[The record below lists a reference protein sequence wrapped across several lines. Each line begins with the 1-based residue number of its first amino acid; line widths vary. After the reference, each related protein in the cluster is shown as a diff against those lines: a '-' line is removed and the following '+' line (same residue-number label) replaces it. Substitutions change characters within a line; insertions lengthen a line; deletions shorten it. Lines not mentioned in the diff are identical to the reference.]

1 MFHLPEHGRNTAG
14 TRWNM
19 PWAGSRLTR
28 TSASLTRP
36 GVGAAFRFDRVVVSL
51 SLMPDAKII
60 VTGGAGFIGSAVVW
74 RLNELGYDDILIVDR
89 MDRTDKW
96 KNLAPLRFADYI
108 EAVDFIDI
116 IDDFDDADVIF
127 HLGACS
133 STTETDADFVM
144 RNNFQ
149 YTKSVAEFAVG
160 NDIRFIYASSA
171 ATYGDGSVG
180 MADGHENLNALRPL
194 NVYGYSK
201 HLFDQYAARNGMFDR
216 IVGLKYFNV
225 FGPNENHKGDMRS
238 LVNKAF
244 DQIRETGKLQ
254 LFKSANPEYKDGEF
268 GRDFVYVKDAVDATL
283 FFMENQTGGLYNVGS
298 GRMNTWNALA
308 DSIFAALD
316 RPKNVEFVE
325 IPEHLRDRYQYHTQA
340 DLTRLRD
347 AGFTAQTTPLNDAVA
362 DYVRNYL
369 VPGKH
374 LGD

>member
-1 MFHLPEHGRNTAG
+1 MSK
-14 TRWNM
+14 
-19 PWAGSRLTR
+19 SR
-28 TSASLTRP
+28 
-36 GVGAAFRFDRVVVSL
+36 
-51 SLMPDAKII
+51 II

-74 RLNELGYDDILIVDR
+74 GLNELGVDDILIADV
-89 MDRTDKW
+89 MDETDKW

-108 EAVDFIDI
+108 DAYDLM
-116 IDDFDDADVIF
+116 DDLDEFKDADVVF

-133 STTETDADFVM
+133 STTETDADYM
-144 RNNFQ
+144 IRNNYH
-149 YTKSVAEFAVG
+149 YTQDLARWAVK

-171 ATYGDGSVG
+171 ATYGDGSAE
-180 MADGHENLNALRPL
+180 MEDGFEHLERLRPL

-201 HLFDQYAARNGMFDR
+201 HLFDQWAARNGLFDR

-244 DQIRETGKLQ
+244 DQINATGKLQ
-254 LFKSANPEYKDGEF
+254 LFKSANPDYADGEF
-268 GRDFVYVKDAVDATL
+268 GRDFVYVKDAVEMTLHFWDSGALTDVRASDEPALTHVRATD
-283 FFMENQTGGLYNVGS
+283 TVRASDTRGGLFNVGS

-308 DSIFAALD
+308 DAIFKALD
-316 RPKNVEFVE
+316 LPRNVEF
-325 IPEHLRDRYQYHTQA
+325 IDMPEHLRDRYQYHTQA
-340 DLTRLRD
+340 DLTRIRE
-347 AGFTAQTTPLNDAVA
+347 AGFAAETTPLDSAVA

>member
-1 MFHLPEHGRNTAG
+1 MPE
-14 TRWNM
+14 
-19 PWAGSRLTR
+19 
-28 TSASLTRP
+28 
-36 GVGAAFRFDRVVVSL
+36 
-51 SLMPDAKII
+51 AKII

-96 KNLAPLRFADYI
+96 KNLVPLRFADYV
-108 EAVDFIDI
+108 EAVDFVDV
-116 IDDFDDADVIF
+116 IDDFVDTDVIF

-133 STTETDADFVM
+133 STTETDADFVI

-149 YTKSVAEFAVG
+149 YTKTLAEFALA

-171 ATYGDGSVG
+171 ATYGDGSAG
-180 MADGHENLNALRPL
+180 MEDGFAELDRLRPL

-201 HLFDQYAARNGMFDR
+201 HLFDRYAARNGMFAS

-225 FGPNENHKGDMRS
+225 FGPNENHKDDMRS

-244 DQIRETGKLQ
+244 DQIRDTGKLQ
-254 LFKSANPEYKDGEF
+254 LFKSASRDYKDGEF
-268 GRDFVYVKDAVDATL
+268 GRDFVYVKDAVDMTL
-283 FFMENQTGGLYNVGS
+283 FFMENETGGLFNVGS

-308 DSIFAALD
+308 DAIFEALD
-316 RPKNVEFVE
+316 TAKNIEFVE
-325 IPEHLRDRYQYHTQA
+325 MPENLRDRYQYHTEA
-340 DLTRLRD
+340 DLSRIRE
-347 AGFTAQTTPLNDAVA
+347 AGYTSGIAPLTESVS

-369 VPGKH
+369 VPGRY